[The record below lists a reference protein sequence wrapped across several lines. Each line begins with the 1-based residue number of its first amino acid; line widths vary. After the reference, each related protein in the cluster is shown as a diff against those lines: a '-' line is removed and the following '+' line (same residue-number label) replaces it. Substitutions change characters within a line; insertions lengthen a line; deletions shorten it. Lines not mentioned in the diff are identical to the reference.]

1 MELSRIFGGM
11 MMKDNS
17 DLMLLKMVAAK
28 EPDLRKVWP
37 KALANYMFREII
49 EDAHVKYGI
58 SQEDMKEMNKKAA
71 NRAKAFLDVIVQ
83 DPKMFQAFASYAA
96 FVMEWDEAEITEE
109 EESMIKILGDM
120 AEML

>member
-1 MELSRIFGGM
+1 
-11 MMKDNS
+11 MKKKDDS

-28 EPDLRKVWP
+28 EPDITKAWQ
-37 KALANYMFREII
+37 KALANFMFREII

-83 DPKMFQAFASYAA
+83 NPKMFQAFASYAA
-96 FVMEWDEAEITEE
+96 FVMEWDAPEITEE
-109 EESMIKILGDM
+109 EEDII
-120 AEML
+120 EMLDNMADLL

>member
-1 MELSRIFGGM
+1 
-11 MMKDNS
+11 MKKNDNS
-17 DLMLLKMVAAK
+17 DLMLLAMVAAK
-28 EPDLRKVWP
+28 EPDFRKAWP

-49 EDAHVKYGI
+49 EDAHAKYGI

-83 DPKMFQAFASYAA
+83 DPKMLQAFTSYAA
-96 FVMEWDEAEITEE
+96 FVMEWDAPEITEE
-109 EESMIKILGDM
+109 EENIIEILGDM

>member
-1 MELSRIFGGM
+1 
-11 MMKDNS
+11 MKNADNS
-17 DLMLLKMVAAK
+17 DLVLLKMVTAK

-58 SQEDMKEMNKKAA
+58 SQDDMKEMNKKAA
-71 NRAKAFLDVIVQ
+71 NRAKAFLDVIIQ

-96 FVMEWDEAEITEE
+96 FVMEWDAPEITEDE
-109 EESMIKILGDM
+109 KDII
-120 AEML
+120 EMLGKMASLL

>member
-1 MELSRIFGGM
+1 MKN
-11 MMKDNS
+11 KDNS
-17 DLMLLKMVAAK
+17 DLMLLKRVMAK

-71 NRAKAFLDVIVQ
+71 NRAKAFLDVIIQ
-83 DPKMFQAFASYAA
+83 EPKMFQAFASYAA
-96 FVMEWDEAEITEE
+96 FVMEWNAPEITEE
-109 EESMIKILGDM
+109 EEDIIKFLGD
-120 AEML
+120 AASLL

>member
-1 MELSRIFGGM
+1 MKN
-11 MMKDNS
+11 KDNS
-17 DLMLLKMVAAK
+17 DLVLLKMVTAK

-71 NRAKAFLDVIVQ
+71 NRAKTFLDVIIQ

-96 FVMEWDEAEITEE
+96 FVMEWDAPEITEDE
-109 EESMIKILGDM
+109 KDII
-120 AEML
+120 EMLETMGNLL

>member
-1 MELSRIFGGM
+1 
-11 MMKDNS
+11 MKDNS

-71 NRAKAFLDVIVQ
+71 NRAKVFLDVIVQ
-83 DPKMFQAFASYAA
+83 DPKMLQAFASYAA

-109 EESMIKILGDM
+109 EQQIIEELRIM
-120 AEML
+120 ANLL

>member
-1 MELSRIFGGM
+1 MKK
-11 MMKDNS
+11 KDNS
-17 DLMLLKMVAAK
+17 DLMLLKMVATK

-49 EDAHVKYGI
+49 EDAHAKYGI
-58 SQEDMKEMNKKAA
+58 SQEDMREMNKKAA
-71 NRAKAFLDVIVQ
+71 NRAKAFLDVIVP

-109 EESMIKILGDM
+109 EQNIIEELGLM
-120 AEML
+120 ADSL

>member
-1 MELSRIFGGM
+1 M

-58 SQEDMKEMNKKAA
+58 SQEDMKEMNKKA
-71 NRAKAFLDVIVQ
+71 
-83 DPKMFQAFASYAA
+83 
-96 FVMEWDEAEITEE
+96 
-109 EESMIKILGDM
+109 
-120 AEML
+120 

>member
-1 MELSRIFGGM
+1 
-11 MMKDNS
+11 MKNTNDNS
-17 DLMLLKMVAAK
+17 DLMLLKMVAVK
-28 EPDLRKVWP
+28 EPDITKAWA

-96 FVMEWDEAEITEE
+96 FVLEWDAPAITEDE
-109 EESMIKILGDM
+109 EQIIELLGDM

>member
-1 MELSRIFGGM
+1 
-11 MMKDNS
+11 MKKKDDS
-17 DLMLLKMVAAK
+17 DLMLLKMVTAK
-28 EPDLRKVWP
+28 EQDLRKVWP

-49 EDAHVKYGI
+49 EDAHSKYGI

-96 FVMEWDEAEITEE
+96 FVMEWDAAEITDEE
-109 EESMIKILGDM
+109 QDIIDILGDM
-120 AEML
+120 AELL

>member
-1 MELSRIFGGM
+1 
-11 MMKDNS
+11 MKNKNDNS
-17 DLMLLKMVAAK
+17 DLMRVKMVAVK
-28 EPDLRKVWP
+28 EPDITKAWA

-96 FVMEWDEAEITEE
+96 FVLEWDAPAITEDE
-109 EESMIKILGDM
+109 EQIIELLGDM
-120 AEML
+120 ADML